1 MTSDPRGADGQGAAA
16 LVRDG
21 VEFDERDQALLREI
35 DRTGSVAAASSKL
48 GRSRPRDLDRI
59 ETLESVFGELVER
72 RRGGSGGGGS
82 QLTDTGEQ
90 LLARYERLQVALTA
104 TAQVPETVLQGTVTD
119 LSGELAE
126 VDTPIGRVRGLHD
139 DVAVGEAI
147 QVRVSADAITLLD
160 PGSDPEPDATSARNR
175 LRGTVSEIDRGE
187 TVLTV
192 HIAVENTEFR
202 ALVTDNS
209 ARRLDLAE
217 HRDVVLT
224 WKATATRLVG
234 ESRDKEGDGNNQ

>member
-1 MTSDPRGADGQGAAA
+1 MANEPGADGHGTAA

-21 VEFDERDQALLREI
+21 VEFDERDQTLLRAI
-35 DRTGSVAAASSKL
+35 DRTGSVAAASSNL

-59 ETLESVFGELVER
+59 ETLEAAFGELVER
-72 RRGGSGGGGS
+72 QRGGSDGGGS
-82 QLTDTGEQ
+82 QLTDTAER

-104 TAQVPETVLQGTVTD
+104 TAAVPETVLRGTVTG
-119 LSGELAE
+119 LSGELAD
-126 VDTPIGRVRGLHD
+126 VDTPVGTVRGLHD
-139 DVAVGEAI
+139 DVAVGEAVE
-147 QVRVSADAITLLD
+147 VRIGADAITILD

-175 LRGTVSEIDRGE
+175 LHGTVSRIDRGE

-192 HIAVENTEFR
+192 HVAVDDTEFQ

-209 ARRLDLAE
+209 ARRLALAE

-234 ESRDKEGDGNNQ
+234 EN

>member
-1 MTSDPRGADGQGAAA
+1 MTDADQNSGTDGQGAAA
-16 LVRDG
+16 LVRNG
-21 VEFDERDQALLREI
+21 VEFDERDRALLREI
-35 DRTGSVAAASSKL
+35 DRTGSVAAASSNL

-59 ETLESVFGELVER
+59 ETLASAFGELVER

-90 LLARYERLQVALTA
+90 LVARYERLQVALTA
-104 TAQVPETVLQGTVTD
+104 TAQVPETVLDGTVAE

-126 VDTPIGRVRGLHD
+126 VDTAVGPVRGLHD
-139 DVAVGEAI
+139 GVTVGDRV
-147 QVRVSADAITLLD
+147 QVRIGADSVTLLA

-175 LRGTVSEIDRGE
+175 LVGTVAGIDRGE

-192 HIAVENTEFR
+192 HTAVGETEFR

-209 ARRLDLAE
+209 AHRLDLCE
-217 HRDVVLT
+217 TREVVLT

-234 ESRDKEGDGNNQ
+234 ESSQQN

>member
-1 MTSDPRGADGQGAAA
+1 MTSDQSGADGQGAAA
-16 LVRDG
+16 LVCEG
-21 VEFDERDQALLREI
+21 VEFDERDQTLLREI
-35 DRTGSVAAASSKL
+35 DRTGSVAAASSNL

-59 ETLESVFGELVER
+59 ETLEAVFGELVER

-82 QLTDTGEQ
+82 QLTDTGDQ

-126 VDTPIGRVRGLHD
+126 VDTPVGRVRGLHD
-139 DVAVGEAI
+139 DVTVGDQL
-147 QVRVSADAITLLD
+147 QVRVGADSITLLD

-175 LRGTVSEIDRGE
+175 LVGTITGIDRGE

-192 HIAVENTEFR
+192 HVAVGDADFQ

-209 ARRLDLAE
+209 AQRLDLHE
-217 HRDVVLT
+217 NREVVLT
-224 WKATATRLVG
+224 WKATATRLVS
-234 ESRDKEGDGNNQ
+234 ESR

>member
-1 MTSDPRGADGQGAAA
+1 MTSDPGADGHGTAA

-21 VEFDERDQALLREI
+21 VEFGERDRALLREI
-35 DRTGSVAAASSKL
+35 DQTGSVAAASSNL
-48 GRSRPRDLDRI
+48 GRSRPRDLSRI
-59 ETLESVFGELVER
+59 ETLEETFGELVER

-104 TAQVPETVLQGTVTD
+104 TAQVPETVLKGTVTD

-126 VDTPIGRVRGLHD
+126 VDTPVGRVRGLHD
-139 DVAVGEAI
+139 DVTVGDQL
-147 QVRVSADAITLLD
+147 QVRIGADSITLLD

-175 LRGTVSEIDRGE
+175 LVGTIAGIDRGE

-192 HIAVENTEFR
+192 HVAVGDADFQ

-209 ARRLDLAE
+209 AQRLDLHE
-217 HRDVVLT
+217 NREVVLT
-224 WKATATRLVG
+224 WKATATRLVS
-234 ESRDKEGDGNNQ
+234 ESR